1 MTLDSVVEAA
11 FAGMRVTPI
20 GVTLTGLLRP
30 QGQEE
35 PDDTAPAPTVRKSSG
50 GAGASSPP
58 EPITPKS
65 PNTKPAKK
73 PKRAGK
79 QPVVEAEEEIPPLD
93 PLAPSD
99 PSRAKKNLQAFALE
113 LIKTDPTKPLAL
125 DDGSVASQWARA
137 VQELSAYKAGRYVKS
152 AEAYAEARMLAAE
165 DMDQLYK
172 DAQKDRIVV
181 RDEQREM
188 WSDSKWEVMHDS
200 DRAKRWLV
208 DGLTRTAMV
217 RMAKSAEKRTVPDA
231 RAAVRVGI
239 ELHEFAEEYAHLPTL
254 LNTLNESLRGFL
266 NRPLFL
272 NEKDT
277 MFNFLI
283 LGQAGVGKTR
293 LGTKM
298 GELLSHFGLYLY
310 DKMKVASRSD
320 FVADFEG
327 QTSNKVRGF
336 LAANQERVLFLDEA
350 YSLTTYEPMK
360 PGQEKKDRKLT
371 PYSQEAIDGLNQYL
385 SENAGTGCFIAA
397 GYPKEMREDFLPANK
412 GLVRRFLSTIHIQ
425 NYTSERLV
433 AIYLSSLAGKLSK
446 KGQAPVTPRHVATFF
461 TRPALALLAEVIE
474 ATWIEPPSQDVK
486 PFRHVEADR
495 AADAGEE
502 VVDPI
507 DGVELDKLSKIFED
521 QASSMVTL
529 ADLTAMLIWT
539 SPRYGKTKLGV
550 SESSSRQPTWAI
562 GARDM
567 AAIIVGQLRKQ
578 LGEEDSPI
586 AEDQLVDVLEYYGW
600 RNADTGEIA
609 APQDGPWRRVPLPVE
624 AAQLAEIAQQKQLL
638 AKADAMYE
646 DDQARLR
653 AAEAAKQAAVDEA
666 SKKKALEEKKEREN
680 LPGILAERKEQEE
693 REAEQQQDRKARG
706 KARELARKRRE
717 QEDKEFDRK
726 FGKGAAA
733 LRRELSAPYPSRQ
746 NQKDAKGPGRGGKS
760 TRAVW
765 GWIGALGGDDDGD

>member
-1 MTLDSVVEAA
+1 MALDGVVEAA

-20 GVTLTGLLRP
+20 GVTLTGLIRP
-30 QGQEE
+30 QGKEE
-35 PDDTAPAPTVRKSSG
+35 PDDTAPAPTVRKRSGSG
-50 GAGASSPP
+50 GGASSPP
-58 EPITPKS
+58 ESETPKS
-65 PNTKPAKK
+65 PDTKPAKK
-73 PKRAGK
+73 AKKGGK
-79 QPVVEAEEEIPPLD
+79 QPMGTQAEEEAPPVD

-99 PSRAKKNLQAFALE
+99 SSKAKKNLQAFAME

-137 VQELSAYKAGRYVKS
+137 VQELSAYKVGRYVKS
-152 AEAYAEARMLAAE
+152 AEAYEEARKLAAE
-165 DMDQLYK
+165 DMDQLFK
-172 DAQKDRIVV
+172 DAQTDRIVV

-188 WSDSKWEVMHDS
+188 WSDSKWEVMHES

-217 RMAKSAEKRTVPDA
+217 RMAKSAEKRAVPDA
-231 RAAVRVGI
+231 RSAVRVGI

-272 NEKDT
+272 NDKDT

-397 GYPKEMREDFLPANK
+397 GYPKEMREEFLPANK

-425 NYTSERLV
+425 NYTSEQLV

-446 KGQAPVTPRHVATFF
+446 KGQEPISPQHVATFF
-461 TRPALALLAEVIE
+461 TRPALGLLAEVIE

-486 PFRHVEADR
+486 PFRQVEADR

-502 VVDPI
+502 VHDPI
-507 DGVELDKLSKIFED
+507 DGVELDKLAKIFED

-550 SESSSRQPTWAI
+550 SNESSRQATWAI

-567 AAIIVGQLRKQ
+567 TAIIVGQLRKQ
-578 LGEEDSPI
+578 LGEVDAPI
-586 AEDQLVDVLEYYGW
+586 AEEQLVDVLEYYGW
-600 RNADTGEIA
+600 RNAGTGEIA
-609 APQDGPWRRVPLPVE
+609 APQEFPWRRVPLPVK
-624 AAQLAEIAQQKQLL
+624 AAQMAEIAQQKQLL

-646 DDQARLR
+646 AEQERLR
-653 AAEAAKQAAVDEA
+653 AAEAARQAAIEEA
-666 SKKKALEEKKEREN
+666 SRKKALEEKKEREN
-680 LPGILAERKEQEE
+680 LPEFTEAARKAQEE
-693 REAEQQQDRKARG
+693 REVQQEADRRARG
-706 KARELARKRRE
+706 KARELAKKRQE
-717 QEDKEFDRK
+717 QEDKEFDRR

-733 LRRELSAPYPSRQ
+733 LRRELSAPYSKR
-746 NQKDAKGPGRGGKS
+746 NQKGGKS

-765 GWIGALGGDDDGD
+765 GWTGALGSDDGD